1 MPDVSGFNV
10 NSADG
15 LSNDE
20 TAMLETLKTLD
31 QHLRDMDDAGRK
43 VRTIQGQVR
52 SAYQAVSS
60 ETHAAGIDEWLRAH
74 SRVMERTQFFREGT
88 AMANRLLTD
97 AEHEATGYAAGI
109 AGTINPG

>member
-20 TAMLETLKTLD
+20 TAMLDTLKTLD
-31 QHLRDMDDAGRK
+31 QHLRDMDEAGRK
-43 VRTIQGQVR
+43 VRAIQSQVR
-52 SAYQAVSS
+52 GAYQAVSS

-88 AMANRLLTD
+88 ALANRLLTD
-97 AEHEATGYAAGI
+97 AEHEANTYASLI
-109 AGTINPG
+109 SGTINPG